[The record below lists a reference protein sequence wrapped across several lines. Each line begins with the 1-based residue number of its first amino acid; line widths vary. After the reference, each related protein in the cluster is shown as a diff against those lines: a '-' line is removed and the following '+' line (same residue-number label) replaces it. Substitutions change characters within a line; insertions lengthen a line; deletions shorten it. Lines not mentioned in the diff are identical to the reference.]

1 MSDREFRFII
11 ITEKYEE
18 TVAFYRDGLG
28 LTVKETWE
36 KGASNRATLFEASSG
51 IIEVVATPL
60 FSDPAGELLTAGLPR
75 GTTIGIEVGD
85 VGVWYEKIRAKH
97 LHLRKGLSDLP
108 WGHRGFSI
116 SDPNEM
122 AVYIFSKSQKESL
135 SP

>member
-1 MSDREFRFII
+1 MFDREFRFII

-18 TVAFYRDGLG
+18 TVAFYRDGLD
-28 LTVKETWE
+28 LPVKETRE
-36 KGASNRATLFEASSG
+36 KGPSDRSTLFGASSG

-75 GTTIGIEVGD
+75 GTTIGIEVED
-85 VGVWYEKIRAKH
+85 VDEWYEKIRAKH

-116 SDPNEM
+116 SDPNGM
-122 AVYIFSKSQKESL
+122 AVYIFSKNQK
-135 SP
+135 